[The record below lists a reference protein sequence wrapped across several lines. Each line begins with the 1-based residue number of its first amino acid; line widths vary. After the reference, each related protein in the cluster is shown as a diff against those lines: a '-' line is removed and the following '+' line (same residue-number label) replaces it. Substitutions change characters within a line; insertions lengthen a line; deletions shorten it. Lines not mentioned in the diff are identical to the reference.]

1 MKKLDLW
8 AILLISAFVFTSC
21 GHTSKSIKR
30 PIAEHVIYIGL
41 DGWGSYSVNKADMP
55 NVKLLMDEGCYTLQ
69 KRAVLPSSSGVN
81 WASMFMGACPELHGY
96 TTWDSSKHEIE
107 ERVIFKNNIFPTM
120 FQILRDNK
128 PEAEI
133 GCLYE
138 WDGIKYVID
147 TLSTNFHAQTPKG
160 KEYTD
165 ELKNM
170 SVQYIKE
177 KKPVLG
183 AFIFDN
189 PDHVGHADGH
199 DTPSYYANLKELDGY
214 IGEIIEATKEAGIYN
229 ECIFIVTSD
238 HGGINKGHGGKTLE
252 EINTPF
258 IIAGKGIRKGGEFQ
272 ESMMQFDCAPTVLHI
287 FGLNGPQVWVGRAMT
302 QVFE

>member
-1 MKKLDLW
+1 
-8 AILLISAFVFTSC
+8 
-21 GHTSKSIKR
+21 
-30 PIAEHVIYIGL
+30 
-41 DGWGSYSVNKADMP
+41 
-55 NVKLLMDEGCYTLQ
+55 
-69 KRAVLPSSSGVN
+69 
-81 WASMFMGACPELHGY
+81 MFMGACPELHGY

>member
-21 GHTSKSIKR
+21 EHTSKSIKR

-238 HGGINKGHGGKTLE
+238 HGGINKGHGGNGDLHACNAIGKTRALE
-252 EINTPF
+252 IVFADAGIAESDAINVEI
-258 IIAGKGIRKGGEFQ
+258 AY
-272 ESMMQFDCAPTVLHI
+272 D
-287 FGLNGPQVWVGRAMT
+287 
-302 QVFE
+302 